1 MKKTKRLLTSVLAG
15 AMILASAVPVFAAEG
30 DDTATDVES
39 GSASLV
45 ESLTDIDYEEYLKKY
60 EDVPAAGKEIEIDG
74 VDYDKSMTTAKVS
87 AEKGIYGDK
96 NEVLFIPTDGY
107 ATWKFDVAKAGLYTI
122 TVEYAATTKEGR
134 DGEVTSGANN
144 IERVLYINNTVP
156 FEETRTVSFK
166 KTWTF
171 AYTED
176 ENGELRFEKDSSG
189 TELRPAP
196 VFIGQW
202 ESVTLA
208 DQSTYYADPFT
219 YYFKEGSN
227 TISLQGIREDMYI
240 RKITLGKAETLPSYE
255 EVLEKYTEKG
265 YTAADA
271 EPIHINAE
279 TPDTVSASTITPSYD
294 RSSAITEPQ
303 HATAIKRNVIG
314 GSSWASTSDWV
325 KYNINVEKDGLYSIV
340 FRYKQD
346 SVPGS
351 FVSRALKIDG
361 EYPFSEARFCT
372 FEYGQEWQVT
382 ELHSGDTVFQFY
394 LTEGE
399 HEIELMATVGS
410 FGEVLTKVNNI
421 SDAMNDAYLQIVRL
435 TGPYPDENR
444 DYGFSRVMPEAIRAL
459 SSCADQIDAII
470 EYIGELSG
478 GEAYNIATLKSA
490 GLTLRKMAKSEKN
503 IALYLSLMKSDIS
516 SLSTW
521 CSDLE
526 SQPLTL
532 DYLQV
537 QPVGGDL
544 PRANAT
550 FMESIK
556 YELGQFI
563 GSFYTDYNSFSDD
576 ENKDETETF
585 STLECWMSSG
595 RDRATIVRDLINSG
609 FCEQYKVNV
618 SVKLVDAG
626 ALLPSVLAGIGPD
639 ISLDGVATID
649 YAIRGAV
656 LPLND
661 MEGFDEVCD
670 RFYDSV
676 LVPNSLYGK
685 TYALPTTVSFP
696 MMFVRKDIL
705 ATLDLEVPKTWDDF
719 LALIPV
725 LQYNNMTVIFPADH
739 KTFLYQMGGNV
750 WDETSENQAEWGWRT
765 TYDDNVT
772 LTAFSKMCDIFT
784 QHSLLPSADFQTRF
798 KTGVAPVAITS
809 YSDYTT
815 LTVFAPEIAGLWEM
829 LPVPGTLQEDGT
841 IDNTVVATTDGI
853 SMLKGTS
860 DIEAT
865 WKFMCWY
872 TDVDFQVD
880 LCNEMISLLGPAAKT
895 TSANIKAMA
904 EMPWS
909 ASEYANLISQYE
921 NTVGIPSYPGH
932 YVLDRYTS
940 MAFNAAYNDG
950 ENPAEAL
957 LQYVSSANQEVTRK
971 RTEFNMPTYSDSKTN
986 SK

>member
-15 AMILASAVPVFAAEG
+15 AMILASAVPVFAAKD
-30 DDTATDVES
+30 DDTATDAES

-45 ESLTDIDYEEYLKKY
+45 ESLTDTDYEEYLKKY
-60 EDVPAAGKEIEIDG
+60 EDVPAAGKEIEINAT
-74 VDYDKSMTTAKVS
+74 DYDKSMTTAKVS
-87 AEKGIYGDK
+87 VEKGIYGDK
-96 NEVLFIPTDGY
+96 NEVLLVPTDGY
-107 ATWKFDVAKAGLYTI
+107 ATWEFDVDKAGLYTI

-144 IERVLYINNTVP
+144 IERVLYINNAVP
-156 FEETRTVSFK
+156 FEETRTLSFK
-166 KTWTF
+166 KTWSF
-171 AYTED
+171 DYTED
-176 ENGELRFEKDSSG
+176 ENGEMRFEKDSSG

-202 ESVTLA
+202 ETATLS

-240 RKITLGKAETLPSYE
+240 RKITLGKSEALPSYE
-255 EVLEKYTEKG
+255 DVLEEYSAKG

-279 TPDTVSASTITPSYD
+279 TPDTVSASTITPGYD

-303 HATAIKRNVIG
+303 HATAIKRNIIG

-372 FEYGQEWQVT
+372 FEYGQEWQVS

-459 SSCADQIDAII
+459 TNCADQIDAII

-478 GEAYNIATLKSA
+478 GEAYNVATLKSA
-490 GLTLRKMAKSEKN
+490 GITLRKMAKSEKN
-503 IALYLSLMKSDIS
+503 IALYLSVMKSDIS

-526 SQPLTL
+526 SQPLAL
-532 DYLQV
+532 DYLQI
-537 QPVGGDL
+537 QPVGEDL

-550 FMESIK
+550 FIESIK
-556 YELGQFI
+556 YEIGQFI

-576 ENKDETETF
+576 ESDDTEML

-595 RDRATIVRDLINSG
+595 RDRATIIRDLINSG
-609 FCEQYKVNV
+609 FCDQYKINV
-618 SVKLVDAG
+618 SVKLVDSG

-661 MEGFDEVCD
+661 MEGFDEVCE
-670 RFYDSV
+670 RFYESV
-676 LVPNSLYGK
+676 LTPNSLYGK

-696 MMFVRKDIL
+696 MMFVRNDIL
-705 ATLDLEVPKTWDDF
+705 STLDLEVPETWDDF

-725 LQYNNMTVIFPADH
+725 LQYNNMTVILPADH
-739 KTFLYQMGGNV
+739 KLFLYQMGGNV

-772 LTAFSKMCDIFT
+772 LTAFSKMCDMFT
-784 QHSLLPSADFQTRF
+784 QHSLLASADFQTRF
-798 KTGVAPVAITS
+798 KTGVAPVAITD
-809 YSDYTT
+809 YSSYTT

-829 LPVPGTLQEDGT
+829 LPCPGTMQEDGT
-841 IDNTVVATTDGI
+841 IDNTVVATSGGI

-860 DIEAT
+860 DVEAT

-880 LCNEMISLLGPAAKT
+880 LCNEMISLLGAAAKT
-895 TSANIKAMA
+895 TSANIQAMA

-909 ASEYANLISQYE
+909 ASEYENLISQYE
-921 NTVGIPSYPGH
+921 NTVGIPSYPGN

-957 LQYVSSANQEVTRK
+957 LQYVNSANQEISRK
-971 RTEFNMPTYSDSKTN
+971 RTEFNMPIYKDSEKD
-986 SK
+986 SE